1 MSFTAKMQISDG
13 IATIRLAG
21 ELDARSA
28 PRFNDLITDAAKHEL
43 SQLVLLADDL
53 TYMSSAGLR
62 CLVFAHQK
70 MPRGVRIVLV
80 GAQPDV
86 AEAIRLTGF
95 DRSIVM
101 QEAQNAGEPA

>member
-1 MSFTAKMQISDG
+1 MTFTANLQIIDG
-13 IATIRLAG
+13 VATMHLAG

-28 PRFNDLITDAAKHEL
+28 ARFNELIIEAAEHEL
-43 SQLVLLADDL
+43 TEVVLIADKL

-70 MPRGVRIVLV
+70 MPRAVRIVLI
-80 GAQPDV
+80 GAQPEV
-86 AEAIRLTGF
+86 AETIRLTGF

-101 QEAQNAGEPA
+101 QEAGDRT

>member
-1 MSFTAKMQISDG
+1 MTFDAKMQVADG
-13 IATIRLAG
+13 VATIHLVG

-28 PRFNDLITDAAKHEL
+28 PQFNDLIIDAAGHEL
-43 SQLVLLADDL
+43 NELVLIADKL

-70 MPRGVRIVLV
+70 MSRAVQIMLI

-86 AEAIRLTGF
+86 AEVIRLTGF
-95 DRSIVM
+95 DRSIIM
-101 QEAQNAGEPA
+101 QEAGELA

>member
-1 MSFTAKMQISDG
+1 MTFNAKMQIVDG
-13 IATIRLAG
+13 VATMHLAG

-28 PRFNDLITDAAKHEL
+28 PRFNELVIEAAKHEL
-43 SQLVLLADDL
+43 SEVVLIAGEL

-86 AEAIRLTGF
+86 AETIRLTGF

-101 QEAQNAGEPA
+101 QEAGEPA